1 MKKKQPELI
10 SKIEPYQ
17 DKCADVLAAVFID
30 HKTTD
35 QIMFQPIVDTL
46 KTFTKTENDKNC
58 Y

>member
-1 MKKKQPELI
+1 MKQKQPELI

-35 QIMFQPIVDTL
+35 QIMFQSIVDTL
-46 KTFTKTENDKNC
+46 KTFAKNRK
-58 Y
+58 